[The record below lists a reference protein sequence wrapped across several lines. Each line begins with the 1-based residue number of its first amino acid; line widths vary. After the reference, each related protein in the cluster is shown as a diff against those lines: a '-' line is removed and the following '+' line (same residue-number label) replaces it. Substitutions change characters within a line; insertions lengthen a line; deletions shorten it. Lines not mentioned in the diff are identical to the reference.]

1 MHKYKQK
8 QDDLRIDTEVYPKC
22 VGNVLATKHT
32 FRCECSI
39 NMDYKGAGVGQ
50 WTGLKC
56 IRRGPFVDSYK
67 Q

>member
-1 MHKYKQK
+1 MHKDQRK

-22 VGNVLATKHT
+22 EGKILATKGR

-39 NMDYKGAGVGQ
+39 NMDYKRAGVGQ
-50 WTGLKC
+50 WTGFRC

-67 Q
+67 H